1 MSISPDLRRESP
13 DSRVTF
19 PLLPVE
25 LAPDDMVR
33 APPIF
38 VDDPSALS
46 RVMLPSIP
54 DSVTVAAAEDV
65 PYGTERLTE
74 PAEPVE
80 DVPVASR
87 IDPVSTADL
96 PVVREI
102 SPLPKVFVAT
112 VDT

>member
-1 MSISPDLRRESP
+1 
-13 DSRVTF
+13 
-19 PLLPVE
+19 VE
-25 LAPDDMVR
+25 EAPDDIAR
-33 APPIF
+33 TPPVF

-54 DSVTVAAAEDV
+54 ERVTVAAAEEV

-96 PVVREI
+96 PVVTEI
-102 SPLPKVFVAT
+102 SPLPKVFVAIVET
-112 VDT
+112 